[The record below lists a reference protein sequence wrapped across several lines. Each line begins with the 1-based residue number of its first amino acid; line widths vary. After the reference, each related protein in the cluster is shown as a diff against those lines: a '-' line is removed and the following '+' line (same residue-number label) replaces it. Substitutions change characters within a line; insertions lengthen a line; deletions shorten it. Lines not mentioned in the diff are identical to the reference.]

1 MVMVMI
7 MALSTTEVRFISFV
21 SAESRVSPL
30 HSLGAVMYALRRVV
44 SLPVAFLLQLT
55 VLSSALPPCSAQ
67 TGNSSKVKPIRF

>member
-7 MALSTTEVRFISFV
+7 MALITTEVRFISFV

-30 HSLGAVMYALRRVV
+30 HSLGAVMYALRRV

-55 VLSSALPPCSAQ
+55 VLSSASIEPTAVISI
-67 TGNSSKVKPIRF
+67 VKIII

>member
-21 SAESRVSPL
+21 SAESRVSSL
-30 HSLGAVMYALRRVV
+30 HSLGAVMCALRRVV

-55 VLSSALPPCSAQ
+55 VLSSASIEPTAVISI
-67 TGNSSKVKPIRF
+67 VKIII